1 MTAPHTLTSAAPQRS
16 PRARHWLAPT
26 RRAAT
31 AVAMG
36 AALCLAGASAWA
48 AGTMRVAMT
57 LSDIPV
63 PNGQTDQGAEGMRFI
78 GYTVFGALLLWTFW
92 YRRRVR
98 ERNSVDI
105 PTRDGVTEAAGR

>member
-1 MTAPHTLTSAAPQRS
+1 MTAPLTLTPAAPQRS
-16 PRARHWLAPT
+16 PRAHRWLAPT

-78 GYTVFGALLLWTFW
+78 LNPAVLPPDFLANPAPARLCANPAHSPNG
-92 YRRRVR
+92 
-98 ERNSVDI
+98 
-105 PTRDGVTEAAGR
+105 

>member
-1 MTAPHTLTSAAPQRS
+1 MTAPHTLTPAAPQRS

-78 GYTVFGALLLWTFW
+78 GYTVFEALVAFDLSSADRASGSAVVISTVSSSITL
-92 YRRRVR
+92 
-98 ERNSVDI
+98 
-105 PTRDGVTEAAGR
+105 